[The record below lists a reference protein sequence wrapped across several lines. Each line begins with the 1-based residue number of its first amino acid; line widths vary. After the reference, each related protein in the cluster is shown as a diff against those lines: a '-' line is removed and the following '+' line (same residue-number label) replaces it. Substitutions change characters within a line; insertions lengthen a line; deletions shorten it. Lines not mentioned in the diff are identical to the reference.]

1 MTDLGFGSCSNLLKK
16 AAERNKKLASVS
28 TPSIVYE
35 AALLRHS
42 SRAENADIASLGSHN
57 GGVLGYKSKEEA
69 LEAIR
74 SAPLLEDV
82 SLWTHWDDVFGGDVS
97 KFGDLKSFLENEGIL
112 LSAGKSSSGRQ
123 TPLVVMETSPGVLLK
138 VTTDTSP
145 EKFKECACRGDA
157 IGTAGHLVSMV
168 MVNGDVASTP
178 VALLANHVHSSLASM
193 GADDKD
199 DCDRRSTFVLEC
211 LARMPLKL
219 ARAIGKKVCF
229 SNTYNT
235 GQTSFYFSCYRSP
248 HKVERHVTPIPH
260 PPPPSFPSLVLYQFF
275 IDAAGKSTVSWGR
288 DDAK

>member
-28 TPSIVYE
+28 TPSVVYE

-42 SRAENADIASLGSHN
+42 SGAEDAGIASLGTHS
-57 GGVLGYKSKEEA
+57 GGVLGYKNKDKA

-74 SAPLLEDV
+74 STPLLEDV

-97 KFGDLKSFLENEGIL
+97 KLGDLKSFLENEGIL

-123 TPLVVMETSPGVLLK
+123 TALVVMETSPGVLLK

-145 EKFKECACRGDA
+145 EKFRECACRGDA

-168 MVNGDVASTP
+168 IMNGDVANTP
-178 VALLANHVHSSLASM
+178 VALLANYVHSSLASM

-199 DCDRRSTFVLEC
+199 DCDHRSTFVLEC
-211 LARMPLKL
+211 LARMPLRL
-219 ARAIGKKVCF
+219 ARVIGTKVRF
-229 SNTYNT
+229 SAYIE
-235 GQTSFYFSCYRSP
+235 YWP
-248 HKVERHVTPIPH
+248 KVLGH
-260 PPPPSFPSLVLYQFF
+260 FLLFLL
-275 IDAAGKSTVSWGR
+275 
-288 DDAK
+288 